1 MAKQQHKGAILTKQT
16 PFKREES
23 DAEIRQIRCKATVR
37 QPQKRNPR
45 SDLLT
50 VRRLTMNPFSSTSE
64 AQSLPGEL
72 LRPAGNLSARQ
83 PKE

>member
-1 MAKQQHKGAILTKQT
+1 MQKLSKL
-16 PFKREES
+16 
-23 DAEIRQIRCKATVR
+23 DARLQLR
-37 QPQKRNPR
+37 QPQKRKPR

-50 VRRLTMNPFSSTSE
+50 AWRLTMNPFSNTSE

-72 LRPAGNLSARQ
+72 LRPAGNLRARQ